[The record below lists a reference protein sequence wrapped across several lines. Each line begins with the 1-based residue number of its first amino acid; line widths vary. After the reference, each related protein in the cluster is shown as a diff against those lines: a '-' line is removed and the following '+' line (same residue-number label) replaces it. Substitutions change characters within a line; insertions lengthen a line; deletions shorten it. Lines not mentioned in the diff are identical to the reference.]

1 MNSKNIT
8 YSNEQISR
16 IVNLINSLS
25 VSGINNAAIIVDI
38 IKIIDNPTPV
48 VEEEKIKSEDVEV
61 V

>member
-1 MNSKNIT
+1 MNNNNIT

-25 VSGINNAAIIVDI
+25 ISGINNAAIIVDI
-38 IKIIDNPTPV
+38 IKIIDNPTPA